1 MKKML
6 IISFVSIFL
15 TTNVYA
21 ADCSD
26 YKTFSHK
33 WNMCKLGNLGN
44 ASSNKPDNKPEKKGK
59 IGNFLQ
65 KIKNYGGENIGEP
78 G

>member
-1 MKKML
+1 
-6 IISFVSIFL
+6 
-15 TTNVYA
+15 
-21 ADCSD
+21 
-26 YKTFSHK
+26 
-33 WNMCKLGNLGN
+33 MCKLGNLGN
-44 ASSNKPDNKPEKKGK
+44 LGNTSSNKPEKKGK

>member
-1 MKKML
+1 MKKF
-6 IISFVSIFL
+6 IIFVFVSIFL
-15 TTNVYA
+15 STNVYA
-21 ADCSD
+21 VDCSD

-33 WNMCKLGNLGN
+33 WNMCKIGSIGKLEN
-44 ASSNKPDNKPEKKGK
+44 ASSNKPEKKGV
-59 IGNFLQ
+59 IGNFFQ

>member
-21 ADCSD
+21 VDCSD

-33 WNMCKLGNLGN
+33 WNMCKLGNLDNLGN
-44 ASSNKPDNKPEKKGK
+44 TSSNKTEKKGK

-65 KIKNYGGENIGEP
+65 KIKNFGGKNIGEP